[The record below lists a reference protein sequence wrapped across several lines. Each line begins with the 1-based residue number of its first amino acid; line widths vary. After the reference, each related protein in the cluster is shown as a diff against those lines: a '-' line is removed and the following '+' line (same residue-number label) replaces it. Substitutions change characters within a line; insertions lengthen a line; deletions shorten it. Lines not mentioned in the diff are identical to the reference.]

1 MKRIIEEILDNNS
14 VNDGISLS
22 KLKRQIG
29 HKLEFTK
36 EDLEIALKE
45 LELEGVI
52 YRDKCGLYKSFPS
65 NFFITEI
72 YQTKSGKKYFKIND
86 TNIFLDEQD
95 ERKVQAY
102 DDVIIKI
109 TTTGYKLD
117 KVLKRNFPHI
127 ICEVI
132 IENNT
137 KKLKP
142 IGKKFV
148 SIDIGSISMK
158 KLVEGERVLIDITEE
173 EYEDKYIG
181 KLIKSIGH
189 NTDPDIDFKTIA
201 YNFGFDVEFPDEVI
215 NELDKIPD
223 EIKEEDLKDRIDFR
237 NWTTFTI
244 DGKDCKDMDDAI
256 SIKKTSDGYLLGVH
270 IAHVSHYIKKDSA
283 LFKEA
288 LKRSTSVY
296 FPNYVIPMFPHKI
309 SNGICSLNEGVD
321 RLTKS
326 TIIHFDKDGNIKDFK
341 IVKGVINSKLKMN
354 YDDVNDILNGI
365 TILKYEPFKKDLLI
379 MQELSNI
386 LNGAKIKRGYL
397 ALDTGE
403 AKYEINEQNKAEK
416 INLFKR
422 LSSED
427 IIENFMLKANELNA
441 TYKEG
446 IPFIYR
452 NHETPDDKDIEFA
465 IEQLKSLGYHFKNL
479 QNLNTNGMLQKVL
492 KDLKTKEE
500 FFILSK
506 IILQKLKRAC
516 YSTTNTGHYGL
527 ALDNYTHSTSPIRRI
542 VDLLVQYV
550 EDLYED
556 KELDDKKLKALFD
569 FLTENAEY
577 ASKKERL
584 ADQAEYEADKLR
596 NIEFA
601 KNNIGMNLEVYIE
614 DIKPTYMVVKSKE
627 LISCIIRY
635 DDDLNDYVDYILDEN
650 LPKLKSRKT
659 GIQYKIG
666 HKLLVKIKQA
676 TYSDSA
682 IYTELIE
689 NLTIKEVK
697 ENKARKLA
705 K

>member
-14 VNDGISLS
+14 VNDGLSLS
-22 KLKRQIG
+22 KLKRQLG
-29 HKLEFTK
+29 HKTEFTK

-45 LELEGVI
+45 LELEGII

-65 NFFITEI
+65 DFFITEI
-72 YQTKSGKKYFKIND
+72 YQTKSGKKYFKINE
-86 TNIFLDEQD
+86 TEIFLDEQD

-102 DDVIIKI
+102 DDVIMKI
-109 TTTGYKLD
+109 TTSGYKLD
-117 KVLKRNFPHI
+117 KILKRNFPHI

-201 YNFGFDVEFPDEVI
+201 YNFGFDVDFSDEVK

-223 EIKEEDLKDRIDFR
+223 EVKQEDLKDRIDFR
-237 NWTTFTI
+237 NWTAFTI
-244 DGKDCKDMDDAI
+244 DGKDCKDMDDAV
-256 SIKKTSDGYLLGVH
+256 SIKKTNDGYLLGVH
-270 IAHVSHYIKKDSA
+270 IAHVAHYIKYDSA

-326 TIIHFDKDGNIKDFK
+326 TLIHFDKEGNIKDFK

-365 TILKYEPFKKDLLI
+365 TIPKYEPFKNDLLI

-386 LNGAKIKRGYL
+386 LNDQKTKRGYL

-403 AKYEINEQNKAEK
+403 AKFEINDQNKTEK
-416 INLFKR
+416 VNLFKR

-452 NHETPDDKDIEFA
+452 NHETPDDKNIELA

-479 QNLNTNGMLQKVL
+479 QNLNSNGMLQKVL

-506 IILQKLKRAC
+506 ILLQKLKRAF
-516 YSTTNTGHYGL
+516 YGTSNTGHYGL
-527 ALDNYTHSTSPIRRI
+527 ALENYTHSTSPIRRI
-542 VDLLVQYV
+542 VDLLVQYI
-550 EDLYED
+550 EDLYDE
-556 KELDDKKLKALFD
+556 KQLSDDNLKNLLE

-596 NIEFA
+596 NIEYA
-601 KNNIGMNLEVYIE
+601 KNNIGQELEVYIE
-614 DIKPTYMVVKSKE
+614 DIKPTYMIVKSKE

-635 DDDLNDYVDYILDEN
+635 DEDLNDYVDYIYDGN
-650 LPKLKSRKT
+650 LPKLKSRT
-659 GIQYKIG
+659 TNTQHKIG

-676 TYSDSA
+676 SYSDGA
-682 IYTELIE
+682 IYTEYID
-689 NLTIKEVK
+689 NLTQ
-697 ENKARKLA
+697 RKVNEDKTRKRA
-705 K
+705 I